1 MTEQVKADIAERLL
15 FLGIGAAEEA
25 HLARIRPQALRV
37 LGPALDRFYG
47 RIHKTPT
54 LNRFFANEQHR
65 IGARNQQ
72 EKHWKRILEG
82 DFGAD
87 YVESTRAIGNTHA
100 RIGLK
105 PQWYVGGYALL
116 IEGMVTELLLQYW
129 PQPRRS
135 FLDRLFRRPAH
146 GTSAEEAAAQ
156 IGLLIRCGLL
166 DMELGLETYTQ
177 NLDVRE
183 RSRAEGERIQSL
195 AALSDALADAL
206 DRMAGGDLVQQID
219 PALEENGST
228 RMSGAFHRACEGLG
242 RIVHAVRE
250 TSGVVEQRAREISS
264 STEDI
269 TCRIAEQVDALAA
282 VARNITELTSSV
294 KGVADEARQADTTVA
309 DCCQETEQGRDIV
322 AKTVEAMAKISSS
335 SNRIVQIIGVIDEI
349 AFQTNLLALNA
360 GVEAAHAGDAGR
372 GFAVVAQEI
381 RALAQR
387 SATAAKEIK
396 SLIASSMED
405 VQRGVQMVD
414 ETGTAL
420 GNISTSVERLGTA
433 VGQIASG
440 AEAQA
445 QRIMDINASTTQLEG
460 VTKSNAAIVHQTS
473 GASQKLVGDAGEL
486 TRVVRNFKVRKGQ
499 PRPSQRTSTGVRKMP
514 SPNSP
519 AEKV

>member
-15 FLGIGAAEEA
+15 FLGIGAAEKA
-25 HLARIRPQALRV
+25 HLARIRPQALSV
-37 LGPALDRFYG
+37 LGAALDHFYG
-47 RIHKTPT
+47 RILKTPA
-54 LNRFFANEQHR
+54 LNKFFSSEQHR
-65 IGARNQQ
+65 NGARSQQ
-72 EKHWKRILEG
+72 EKHWKQILEG
-82 DFGAD
+82 EFGAD
-87 YVESTRAIGNTHA
+87 YVASTRAIGNTHA

-116 IEGMVTELLLQYW
+116 IEGMVTELLRQHW
-129 PQPRRS
+129 PEPRRS
-135 FLDRLFRRPAH
+135 FLDRLLRRPAQ
-146 GTSAEEAAAQ
+146 GTAAEEAAAQ

-177 NLDVRE
+177 NLDVQE
-183 RSRAEGERIQSL
+183 RSRAENERIQSL

-206 DRMAGGDLVQQID
+206 ARMAGGDLVQQID
-219 PALEENGST
+219 PSLENGSS
-228 RMSGAFHRACEGLG
+228 RMGGAFHRACEGLG

-250 TSGVVEQRAREISS
+250 TSGAVEQRAREISG

-269 TCRIAEQVDALAA
+269 TGRIAEQVDALAA
-282 VARNITELTSSV
+282 VARNIAELTSSV
-294 KGVADEARQADTTVA
+294 KAVADEARQADTTVA
-309 DCCQETEQGRDIV
+309 DCCQETEQGREIV
-322 AKTVEAMAKISSS
+322 GKTVEAMAKISSS

-396 SLIASSMED
+396 SLIASSMQD

-473 GASQKLVGDAGEL
+473 SASQKLVGDAGEL
-486 TRVVRNFKVRKGQ
+486 TRVVRNFKVRKAHSRPLQRVTQ
-499 PRPSQRTSTGVRKMP
+499 PAAPKMP
-514 SPNSP
+514 SHNGIR
-519 AEKV
+519 EKV